1 MAKKLDIRSEEDT
14 LSKAIK
20 LLDPEG
26 ILVTGTQD
34 HDDTKAMVTE
44 WFNAQGKAQVLE
56 RVVDC
61 MNRMEGSK

>member
-1 MAKKLDIRSEEDT
+1 MAKKLDIRSDEDT

-26 ILVTGTQD
+26 ILVTGAQD

-44 WFNAQGKAQVLE
+44 WFNAQDKAQVLE